1 MLERLIHVV
10 KKVVVVGAGL
20 AGLSAAITLENE
32 GVCVTVLESSDRPG
46 GRVSSDVI
54 DGYICDR
61 GFQLIN
67 ANYPEIKRIGLIK
80 DIDFVS
86 ASSVI
91 EIARDDRRIRIGDP
105 RSAFFSV
112 LNPETGSLLEKFR
125 LVKFLLRSKPAMS
138 VGEELK
144 SNGLGKTY
152 ERVLRPFLTGVF
164 LADPLLVNAEYGRTA
179 IKHFVTGNSGLPVGG
194 VKVFSEALASRVSDI
209 RYGVQVNS
217 IKKNTVK
224 TSKGNFEADAI
235 IVATDATTAAQL
247 LDLTEVPQ
255 LVGCTTWYHSTK
267 ESPTKSK
274 SLIVDSQ
281 NRGPVVNTMVIS
293 NMMPDYAPAGKNL
306 ISSTSILPTTE
317 SEVRRHLS
325 VMYGTDTRNWKLVAK
340 YEIPSALPLSG
351 LETKIASGAH
361 VKDSIF
367 IAGDYKSA
375 PSQNGALLSGR
386 LAALSA
392 LVN

>member
-1 MLERLIHVV
+1 MV
-10 KKVVVVGAGL
+10 KKVVVIGAGL

-32 GVCVTVLESSDRPG
+32 GVSVTVLESSDRPG

-80 DIDFVS
+80 DIDFIS

-105 RSAFFSV
+105 RSALLSAFNS
-112 LNPETGSLLEKFR
+112 ETGSILEKFR
-125 LVKFLLRSKPAMS
+125 LVKYLLRSKPAMS

-144 SNGLGKTY
+144 NNGLGRTY

-194 VKVFSEALASRVSDI
+194 VKAFSEALASRLSDI

-267 ESPTKSK
+267 ESPTTSK

-386 LAALSA
+386 LAALSV
-392 LVN
+392 LVD

>member
-1 MLERLIHVV
+1 MV
-10 KKVVVVGAGL
+10 KKVVVIGAGL

-32 GVCVTVLESSDRPG
+32 GVSVTVLESSDRPG

-54 DGYICDR
+54 DGFICDR

-67 ANYPEIKRIGLIK
+67 ANYPEIKRLGLIK
-80 DIDFVS
+80 DINFIS

-91 EIARDDRRIRIGDP
+91 EVARDERRIRIGDP
-105 RSAFFSV
+105 RSALLSAFNS
-112 LNPETGSLLEKFR
+112 ETGSILEKFG
-125 LVKFLLRSKPAMS
+125 LIKYLLFRKPAAS
-138 VGEELK
+138 VGQELK
-144 SNGLGKTY
+144 NNGLGKTY

-164 LADPLLVNAEYGRTA
+164 LADPLLVSAEYGRTA
-179 IKHFVTGNSGLPVGG
+179 IKHFVSGNSGLPVGG
-194 VKVFSEALASRVSDI
+194 VKVFSEELASRVSDI

-217 IKKNTVK
+217 VKKNTVK

-267 ESPTKSK
+267 ESPTTSK

-293 NMMPDYAPAGKNL
+293 NMMPDYAPVGKNL
-306 ISSTSILPTTE
+306 ISSTSIIPTTE

-351 LETKIASGAH
+351 LETKLASGAH

-386 LAALSA
+386 LAALSV
-392 LVN
+392 LVD

>member
-1 MLERLIHVV
+1 MV
-10 KKVVVVGAGL
+10 KKVVVIGAGL
-20 AGLSAAITLENE
+20 AGLSAAITLESE
-32 GVCVTVLESSDRPG
+32 GVSVTVIESSDRPG

-67 ANYPEIKRIGLIK
+67 ANYPEIKRLGLIK
-80 DIDFVS
+80 DINFIS

-91 EIARDDRRIRIGDP
+91 EVARDERRIRIGDP
-105 RSAFFSV
+105 RSAFFSAF
-112 LNPETGSLLEKFR
+112 NSETGSILEKFR
-125 LVKFLLRSKPAMS
+125 LIKYILRSKPAAS

-144 SNGLGKTY
+144 NNGLGKTY

-194 VKVFSEALASRVSDI
+194 VKAFSEALASRVNDV

-217 IKKNTVK
+217 VKKNTVK

-267 ESPTKSK
+267 ESPTTSK
-274 SLIVDSQ
+274 SLIIDSQ

-325 VMYGTDTRNWKLVAK
+325 VLYGTDTRNWKLVAK
-340 YEIPSALPLSG
+340 YEIPSALPLAG
-351 LETKIASGAH
+351 LETKLASGAH
-361 VKDSIF
+361 VKDSIY

-386 LAALSA
+386 LAALSV
-392 LVN
+392 LVD

>member
-1 MLERLIHVV
+1 MV
-10 KKVVVVGAGL
+10 KKVVVIGAGL
-20 AGLSAAITLENE
+20 AGLSAAITLESE
-32 GVCVTVLESSDRPG
+32 GVSVTVIESSDRPG

-67 ANYPEIKRIGLIK
+67 ANYPEIKRLELIK
-80 DIDFVS
+80 DMNFIS

-91 EIARDDRRIRIGDP
+91 EVARDERRIRIGDP
-105 RSAFFSV
+105 RSAFFSAF
-112 LNPETGSLLEKFR
+112 NSETGSILEKFR
-125 LVKFLLRSKPAMS
+125 LIKYILRSKPAAS

-144 SNGLGKTY
+144 NNGLGKTY

-194 VKVFSEALASRVSDI
+194 VKAFSEALASRVNDV

-217 IKKNTVK
+217 VKKNTVK

-267 ESPTKSK
+267 ERPTTSK
-274 SLIVDSQ
+274 SLIIDSQ

-325 VMYGTDTRNWKLVAK
+325 VLYGTDTRNWKLVAK
-340 YEIPSALPLSG
+340 YEIPSALPLAG
-351 LETKIASGAH
+351 LETKLASGAH

-386 LAALSA
+386 LAALSV
-392 LVN
+392 LVD

>member
-1 MLERLIHVV
+1 MV
-10 KKVVVVGAGL
+10 KKVVVIGAGL

-32 GVCVTVLESSDRPG
+32 GVSVTVLESSDRPG

-54 DGYICDR
+54 DGFICDR

-67 ANYPEIKRIGLIK
+67 ANYPEIKRLGLIK
-80 DIDFVS
+80 DINFIS

-91 EIARDDRRIRIGDP
+91 EVARDERRIRIGDP
-105 RSAFFSV
+105 RSALLSAFNS
-112 LNPETGSLLEKFR
+112 ETGSILEKFA
-125 LVKFLLRSKPAMS
+125 LIKYLLFRKPAAS
-138 VGEELK
+138 VGQELK
-144 SNGLGKTY
+144 NNGLGKTY

-164 LADPLLVNAEYGRTA
+164 LADPLLVSAEYGRTA
-179 IKHFVTGNSGLPVGG
+179 IKHFVSGNSGLPVGG

-217 IKKNTVK
+217 VKKNTVK

-267 ESPTKSK
+267 ESPTTSK

-293 NMMPDYAPAGKNL
+293 NMMPDYAPVGKNL
-306 ISSTSILPTTE
+306 ISSTSIIPTTE

-351 LETKIASGAH
+351 LETKLASGAH

-386 LAALSA
+386 LAALSV
-392 LVN
+392 LVD

>member
-1 MLERLIHVV
+1 ML
-10 KKVVVVGAGL
+10 KKVVVIGAGL

-32 GVCVTVLESSDRPG
+32 GVSVTVLESSDRPG

-54 DGYICDR
+54 DGFICDR

-67 ANYPEIKRIGLIK
+67 ANYPEIKRLGLIK
-80 DIDFVS
+80 DINFIS

-91 EIARDDRRIRIGDP
+91 EVARDERRIRIGDP
-105 RSAFFSV
+105 RSALLSAFNS
-112 LNPETGSLLEKFR
+112 ETGSILEKFG
-125 LVKFLLRSKPAMS
+125 LIKYLLFRKPAAS
-138 VGEELK
+138 VGQELK
-144 SNGLGKTY
+144 NNGLGKTY

-164 LADPLLVNAEYGRTA
+164 LADPLLVSAEYGRTA
-179 IKHFVTGNSGLPVGG
+179 IKHFVSGNSGLPVGG

-217 IKKNTVK
+217 VKKNTVK

-267 ESPTKSK
+267 ESPTTSK

-293 NMMPDYAPAGKNL
+293 NMMPDYAPVGKNL
-306 ISSTSILPTTE
+306 ISSTSIIPTTE

-351 LETKIASGAH
+351 LETKLASGAH

-386 LAALSA
+386 LAALSV
-392 LVN
+392 LVD

>member
-1 MLERLIHVV
+1 MV
-10 KKVVVVGAGL
+10 KKVVVIGAGL
-20 AGLSAAITLENE
+20 AGLSAAITLESE

-67 ANYPEIKRIGLIK
+67 ANYPEIKRLGLIK
-80 DIDFVS
+80 DINFIS

-91 EIARDDRRIRIGDP
+91 EVARDERRISIGDP
-105 RSAFFSV
+105 RSAFFSAF
-112 LNPETGSLLEKFR
+112 NSETGSILEKFR
-125 LVKFLLRSKPAMS
+125 LIKYILRSKPAAS

-144 SNGLGKTY
+144 NNGLGKTY

-194 VKVFSEALASRVSDI
+194 VKAFSEALASRVNDV

-217 IKKNTVK
+217 VKKNTVK

-267 ESPTKSK
+267 ESPTTSK
-274 SLIVDSQ
+274 SLIIDSQ

-325 VMYGTDTRNWKLVAK
+325 VLYGTDTRNWKLVAK
-340 YEIPSALPLSG
+340 YEIPSALPLAG
-351 LETKIASGAH
+351 LETKLASGAH

-375 PSQNGALLSGR
+375 PSQNAALLSGR
-386 LAALSA
+386 LAALSV
-392 LVN
+392 LVD

>member
-1 MLERLIHVV
+1 MV
-10 KKVVVVGAGL
+10 KKVVVIGAGL

-32 GVCVTVLESSDRPG
+32 GVSVTVLESSDRPG

-54 DGYICDR
+54 DGFICDR

-80 DIDFVS
+80 DIDFIS

-91 EIARDDRRIRIGDP
+91 EIARDERRIRIGDP
-105 RSAFFSV
+105 RSALFSAF
-112 LNPETGSLLEKFR
+112 NSETGSILEKFR
-125 LVKFLLRSKPAMS
+125 LIKYLLRSKPAIS
-138 VGEELK
+138 VGDELK
-144 SNGLGKTY
+144 DNGLGKTY

-194 VKVFSEALASRVSDI
+194 VKAFSEALASRVSDI

-267 ESPTKSK
+267 ESPTTGK
-274 SLIVDSQ
+274 SLIIDSQ

-325 VMYGTDTRNWKLVAK
+325 VLYGTDTRNWKLVAK
-340 YEIPSALPLSG
+340 YEIPSALPLAG
-351 LETKIASGAH
+351 LETKLASGAH
-361 VKDSIF
+361 VKDSIY

-386 LAALSA
+386 LAALSV
-392 LVN
+392 LVD

>member
-1 MLERLIHVV
+1 MV
-10 KKVVVVGAGL
+10 KKVVVIGAGL
-20 AGLSAAITLENE
+20 AGLSAAITLESE

-67 ANYPEIKRIGLIK
+67 ANYPEIKRLGLIK
-80 DIDFVS
+80 DINFIS

-91 EIARDDRRIRIGDP
+91 EVARDERRIRIGDP
-105 RSAFFSV
+105 RSAFFSAF
-112 LNPETGSLLEKFR
+112 NSETGSILEKFR
-125 LVKFLLRSKPAMS
+125 LIKYILRSKPAAS

-144 SNGLGKTY
+144 NNGLGKTY

-194 VKVFSEALASRVSDI
+194 VKAFSEALASRVNDV

-217 IKKNTVK
+217 VKKNTVK

-267 ESPTKSK
+267 ESPTTSK
-274 SLIVDSQ
+274 SLIIDSQ

-325 VMYGTDTRNWKLVAK
+325 VLYGTDTRNWKLVAK
-340 YEIPSALPLSG
+340 YEIPSALPLAG
-351 LETKIASGAH
+351 LETKLASGAH
-361 VKDSIF
+361 VKDSIY

-375 PSQNGALLSGR
+375 PSQDGALLSGR
-386 LAALSA
+386 LAALSV
-392 LVN
+392 LVD

>member
-1 MLERLIHVV
+1 MV
-10 KKVVVVGAGL
+10 KKVVVIGAGL
-20 AGLSAAITLENE
+20 AGISAAITLENE
-32 GVCVTVLESSDRPG
+32 GVSVTVLESSDRPG

-80 DIDFVS
+80 DIDFIS

-105 RSAFFSV
+105 RSALLSAFNS
-112 LNPETGSLLEKFR
+112 ETGSILEKFR
-125 LVKFLLRSKPAMS
+125 LIKYLLRSKPAIS
-138 VGEELK
+138 VGDELK
-144 SNGLGKTY
+144 NNGLGRTY

-194 VKVFSEALASRVSDI
+194 VKAFSEALASRVSDI

-267 ESPTKSK
+267 ESPTTSK

-361 VKDSIF
+361 VKDAIF

-386 LAALSA
+386 LAALSV
-392 LVN
+392 LVD